1 MNKAALHAT
10 GDYILFMNAGDW
22 FVADDAVSRPL
33 AELPVEAQLDFLVS
47 ALGSLSWEL
56 TAPLRLPKRLLHR
69 LRR

>member
-1 MNKAALHAT
+1 MTAKLRRHDEN
-10 GDYILFMNAGDW
+10 
-22 FVADDAVSRPL
+22 RPL
-33 AELPVEAQLDFLVS
+33 AELPVEAKLDLLVA